1 MRQTCGQRS
10 SMCMGSKRWALE
22 FFFNEQISHMFLIL
36 KCREARDVGLCTFW
50 VLAYRK
56 PLRNAKF
63 RFFLRA
69 KHICFRKSPWHNFS
83 LYANTQKH
91 TDLDLKILYILI
103 LGTYNKLARKNIS
116 SAAQRLL
123 PTAAALLERWP
134 QVSHVIQ
141 DLVYI
146 TIDESFQRRIQLF
159 IEWKA
164 LFHWKSAFVREIPN
178 PTLIS
183 SASP

>member
-103 LGTYNKLARKNIS
+103 LGTYNKLARKNNFLARLSVCFLQPRLCS
-116 SAAQRLL
+116 SAGRRLATSFRIL
-123 PTAAALLERWP
+123 FTLLSTNRFNDEFNFSLNEKPCSTENPRSFEKFPTP
-134 QVSHVIQ
+134 
-141 DLVYI
+141 
-146 TIDESFQRRIQLF
+146 
-159 IEWKA
+159 
-164 LFHWKSAFVREIPN
+164 P
-178 PTLIS
+178 
-183 SASP
+183 